1 MMALTSASKS
11 ENGTSNEQDKAEI
24 LHHEADKFGE
34 QDDNSQVGAALK
46 KVDRRLLPMLTLLY
60 LLSFLDRGNGEH
72 TSNCGFFN
80 C

>member
-1 MMALTSASKS
+1 MMALTSISKS
-11 ENGTSNEQDKAEI
+11 EEGRSNEQDKAEI
-24 LHHEADKFGE
+24 LHHEAEKFGE
-34 QDDNSQVGAALK
+34 QVDNSQVGAALR

-72 TSNCGFFN
+72 KSNCGSYK